1 MNFKNREGKVN
12 IGILGI
18 IFVILLVCAIFG
30 KTSFW
35 HVVFFPFYVVGG
47 CFGLFLGVVLLIVAL
62 LFIVFLC
69 QYFSK

>member
-1 MNFKNREGKVN
+1 MGNREGKGHIGI
-12 IGILGI
+12 IGILFI
-18 IFVILLVCAIFG
+18 IVVLCAIFG

-47 CFGLFLGVVLLIVAL
+47 CFGLFLGVAL
-62 LFIVFLC
+62 LAVAILFIIFLC